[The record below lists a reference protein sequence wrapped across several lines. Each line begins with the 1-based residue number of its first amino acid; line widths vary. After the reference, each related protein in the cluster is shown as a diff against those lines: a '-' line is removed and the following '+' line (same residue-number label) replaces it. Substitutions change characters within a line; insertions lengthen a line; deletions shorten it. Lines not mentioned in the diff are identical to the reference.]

1 MLGFIYK
8 EIKVNKQWLCIMFG
22 LVIFFSAFPMLTA
35 FGDKDGGLEGT
46 AFYAAYFLINGT
58 CFLVV
63 GMMASMFIQTD
74 ERKKWG
80 YYATSVPSG
89 IRKQVGAIYLIIL
102 AAILFTL
109 GLTCILNSIL
119 RKAFHMDIP
128 DATGMMLV
136 FALIVLFMRSIEM
149 PFIYA
154 FGSKIGSAVKALLVF
169 ILLFIAAVYFMFAD
183 LSWLGSMDDFL
194 GNLLKWFSELDIKHL
209 ITGGF
214 VGKLLLAAVPM
225 YIASYF
231 ISTKV
236 YLKGVERLE
245 K

>member
-22 LVIFFSAFPMLTA
+22 LVIFFSCFPILTSI
-35 FGDKDGGLEGT
+35 GEKNGGLEGT
-46 AFYAAYFLINGT
+46 ALYAVYFLINGT

-63 GMMASMFIQTD
+63 GMMASMLIQTD

-80 YYATSVPSG
+80 YYATSVHGG
-89 IRKQVGAIYLIIL
+89 IKKQVGAIYLIIL

-119 RKAFHMDIP
+119 RKAVHMDIP

>member
-22 LVIFFSAFPMLTA
+22 LVIFFSCFPMLTSI
-35 FGDKDGGLEGT
+35 GEKSGGLEGT
-46 AFYAAYFLINGT
+46 AFYAVYFLINGT
-58 CFLVV
+58 CFLVP
-63 GMMASMFIQTD
+63 G
-74 ERKKWG
+74 
-80 YYATSVPSG
+80 G
-89 IRKQVGAIYLIIL
+89 IKKQVGAIYLIIL

-109 GLTCILNSIL
+109 GLTCILNLIL
-119 RKAFHMDIP
+119 RKAVHMDIP